1 MDKLS
6 LNVMK
11 KHTASMDGGVNMGG
25 LWLETTAFLVFI
37 PAGGCLELEVRID
50 C

>member
-25 LWLETTAFLVFI
+25 LWLDFLVVI
-37 PAGGCLELEVRID
+37 PAGVCLELEVRID
-50 C
+50 T